1 MCKLCNGRRV
11 IHEESPVAVMFVPC
25 PNCTR
30 ISKEEAELRSRQLK
44 ARLDQAFAEM
54 GMEDVS

>member
-11 IHEESPVAVMFVPC
+11 IHEESSVGVMFVPC
-25 PNCTR
+25 PNCTP
-30 ISKEEAELRSRQLK
+30 ISREEAELRNQKLR